1 MTEVIETKPEL
12 EAVIFNECPYV
23 IILDPGH
30 GVNTEG
36 KESPQWEDG
45 SKLYEWKFNRIIA
58 KKIMDLLNEKSIS
71 FYLVVP
77 EDEDVLLKERAS
89 RANEFQKEIGKP
101 CLYISIHGN
110 AADSPKARGFEVFT
124 SPRHTIS
131 DVCATIIFRIME
143 ASKLFKMRADYQ
155 DGDPDKEAKFVILQK
170 TKMAAMLTENGF
182 FTNEAECKKM
192 LTESFQNKIAEVHVK
207 AIEKII
213 KNRILG

>member
-1 MTEVIETKPEL
+1 MSEIISEPKL
-12 EAVIFNECPYV
+12 ESIIFDECPYV
-23 IILDPGH
+23 ILLDPGH
-30 GVNTEG
+30 GIDTEG
-36 KESPQWEDG
+36 KESPLWNDG
-45 SKLYEWKFNRIIA
+45 SQLKEWIFNRAIA
-58 KKIMDLLNEKSIS
+58 KKIIDILNEKSIS
-71 FYLVVP
+71 FKLIVP
-77 EDEDVLLKERAS
+77 EDEDVPLKERAD
-89 RANEFQKEIGKP
+89 RANSFQEEIKKP

-124 SPRHTIS
+124 SPRQTVS
-131 DVCATIIFRIME
+131 DVCATIMFRIME
-143 ASKLFKMRADYQ
+143 AEKLFKMRADYQ

-170 TKMAAMLTENGF
+170 TKMAAILTENGF